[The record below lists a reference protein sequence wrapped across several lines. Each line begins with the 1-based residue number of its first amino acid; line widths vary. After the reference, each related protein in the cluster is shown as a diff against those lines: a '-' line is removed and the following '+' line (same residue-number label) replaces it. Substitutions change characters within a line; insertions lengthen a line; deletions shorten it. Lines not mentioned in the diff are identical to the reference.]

1 MLSKNILRT
10 IHQKPFQFLS
20 IVALVTMASF
30 IYVSLQ
36 GAIASVSYFL
46 TDYTQVTN
54 QEDFFVVLSAPNT
67 EDIRQMIARKG
78 VSVSALAGQS
88 KSQLMKEYEY
98 TLIDYYDDQIDFLSE
113 EYDATFE
120 GRFYRDIVTETNG
133 KTYDYR
139 LIKQT
144 DSVNLTY
151 VIDGALPVKD
161 DEVAVFKTY
170 AQANGL
176 DIGDSIL
183 LNDKTFIISA
193 FVAVP
198 DYIYPIFNYDN
209 PLYEPATETV
219 AIVTDTAYQMFTEKQ
234 WVLYSGYFNHEV
246 DDLELAVSQ
255 ISNTDG
261 VAYAMSKDINVRIST
276 VHAHL
281 SSNQLLSMTFTGLL
295 LFMSVVVIVLIM
307 KKRINAERVQ
317 IGILKAM
324 GYSRYQIASSY
335 VSYPLLA
342 AILGSFIGFFIGIG
356 AAAMMA
362 NTYMTNYIV
371 PLIQFYFTKDL
382 IFGGIIYPI
391 LMIGGASLIILLI
404 LLRDEP
410 LKLMKE
416 DSHLTISPFSQ
427 WLMKGLKP
435 FKFETRFKYSLAFR
449 NIGKILSL
457 FSVVLIASIFLV
469 FASIAFKSVENVV
482 DKAFKDVN
490 YSYQIKYN
498 KLIDEPL
505 NNFETPFLEY
515 TAQPLI
521 DGKSTVFCLYGIEP
535 YNFINPLYDA
545 DGTEITSLATDG
557 LIINQ
562 FIATAYSLSVG
573 DQLTLEV
580 RGKTLS
586 FPIVGVVDHYNGPMI
601 YTSMKSLIQELG
613 LDTTVYNGKWS
624 NERPASDKNISYIF
638 SIEDLQK
645 NIEVGMEMIRVSLM
659 MMVVIAAILGSMM
672 MILITMFIIDEN
684 QKQISI
690 LKVMGY
696 REKEISNMILTIYF
710 PFVIIAYLLSIPI
723 TKALVD
729 YIMTLIASELPMA
742 IPTDFTFIQAFIG
755 IMTVLITYQLAMKCS
770 KLQLDKI
777 SLHEILKY

>member
-10 IHQKPFQFLS
+10 IRQKPFQFLS
-20 IVALVTMASF
+20 IVALVTLASF

-46 TDYTQVTN
+46 TDYTQSTN
-54 QEDFFVVLSAPNT
+54 QEDFFVVLSAPST

-78 VSVSALAGQS
+78 VSVSALADQS

-98 TLIDYYDDQIDFLSE
+98 TLIDYYDDKINFLSE
-113 EYDATFE
+113 EYNATFE
-120 GRFYRDIVTETNG
+120 GRFYRDIVTEING

-151 VIDGALPVKD
+151 VIEGALPVED

-176 DIGDSIL
+176 EIGDSIS
-183 LNDKTFIISA
+183 LNDKMFIISA

-209 PLYEPATETV
+209 PLYEPATETI

-234 WVLYSGYFNHEV
+234 WVLYSGYFNDEV
-246 DDLELAVSQ
+246 DDLESAVSQ

-295 LFMSVVVIVLIM
+295 LLMSLVVIVLIM

-317 IGILKAM
+317 IGILKAI
-324 GYSRYQIASSY
+324 GYSRCQIASSY

-342 AILGSFIGFFIGIG
+342 TIIGSFIGFFVGIG
-356 AAAMMA
+356 VAAIMA

-382 IFGGIIYPI
+382 ILGGIVYPI
-391 LMIGGASLIILLI
+391 LIIGGASLIILLI

-416 DSHLTISPFSQ
+416 ESHLSISSFSK

-435 FKFETRFKYSLAFR
+435 FNFETRFKYSLAFR

-469 FASIAFKSVENVV
+469 FASIAFKSVENIV

-521 DGKSTVFCLYGIEP
+521 DEKSTVFCLYGIEP
-535 YNFINPLYDA
+535 HNFINPLYDA
-545 DGTEITSLATDG
+545 DGIEITSLATDG

-573 DQLTLEV
+573 DELTLQIK
-580 RGKTLS
+580 GKNLS
-586 FPIVGVVDHYNGPMI
+586 FPIVGVVDHYNGPMV
-601 YTSMKSLIQELG
+601 YTSIKSLGQKLG
-613 LDTTVYNGKWS
+613 IEATSYNGKWS
-624 NERPASDKNISYIF
+624 NERPASDKSISYVF
-638 SIEDLQK
+638 SIDDLEK
-645 NIEVGMEMIRVSLM
+645 NIEVGMEMIRISLM

-696 REKEISNMILTIYF
+696 REKEISKMVLTIYF
-710 PFVIIAYLLSIPI
+710 PFVIMAYLLSIPI
-723 TKALVD
+723 TKALVG

-755 IMTVLITYQLAMKCS
+755 ILTVLMTYQVAMKCS

-777 SLHEILKY
+777 SLHEVLKY

>member
-1 MLSKNILRT
+1 
-10 IHQKPFQFLS
+10 
-20 IVALVTMASF
+20 
-30 IYVSLQ
+30 
-36 GAIASVSYFL
+36 
-46 TDYTQVTN
+46 
-54 QEDFFVVLSAPNT
+54 
-67 EDIRQMIARKG
+67 
-78 VSVSALAGQS
+78 
-88 KSQLMKEYEY
+88 
-98 TLIDYYDDQIDFLSE
+98 
-113 EYDATFE
+113 
-120 GRFYRDIVTETNG
+120 
-133 KTYDYR
+133 
-139 LIKQT
+139 
-144 DSVNLTY
+144 
-151 VIDGALPVKD
+151 
-161 DEVAVFKTY
+161 
-170 AQANGL
+170 
-176 DIGDSIL
+176 
-183 LNDKTFIISA
+183 
-193 FVAVP
+193 
-198 DYIYPIFNYDN
+198 
-209 PLYEPATETV
+209 
-219 AIVTDTAYQMFTEKQ
+219 
-234 WVLYSGYFNHEV
+234 
-246 DDLELAVSQ
+246 
-255 ISNTDG
+255 
-261 VAYAMSKDINVRIST
+261 
-276 VHAHL
+276 
-281 SSNQLLSMTFTGLL
+281 
-295 LFMSVVVIVLIM
+295 
-307 KKRINAERVQ
+307 
-317 IGILKAM
+317 
-324 GYSRYQIASSY
+324 
-335 VSYPLLA
+335 
-342 AILGSFIGFFIGIG
+342 
-356 AAAMMA
+356 
-362 NTYMTNYIV
+362 
-371 PLIQFYFTKDL
+371 
-382 IFGGIIYPI
+382 
-391 LMIGGASLIILLI
+391 
-404 LLRDEP
+404 
-410 LKLMKE
+410 MKE